1 MRRILERTVRGVPE
15 LRGGETMKR
24 IEVYTDDAE
33 RIEKLCEENCMSEYE
48 LIQILLDAV
57 ENGDIDIG

>member
-1 MRRILERTVRGVPE
+1 
-15 LRGGETMKR
+15 MKR

-33 RIEKLCEENCMSEYE
+33 RIEKLCEEHDMSEYE

-57 ENGDIDIG
+57 EDGDIEIH

>member
-1 MRRILERTVRGVPE
+1 
-15 LRGGETMKR
+15 MKK

-33 RIEKLCEENCMSEYE
+33 RIEKLCEEHDMSEYE

-57 ENGDIDIG
+57 ENGDIDIY

>member
-1 MRRILERTVRGVPE
+1 
-15 LRGGETMKR
+15 MKK
-24 IEVYTDDAE
+24 IEVYTEDAE
-33 RIEKLCEENCMSEYE
+33 RIEKICDDLDMSEYE

>member
-1 MRRILERTVRGVPE
+1 
-15 LRGGETMKR
+15 MKK

-33 RIEKLCEENCMSEYE
+33 RIEKACEEYCISEAE